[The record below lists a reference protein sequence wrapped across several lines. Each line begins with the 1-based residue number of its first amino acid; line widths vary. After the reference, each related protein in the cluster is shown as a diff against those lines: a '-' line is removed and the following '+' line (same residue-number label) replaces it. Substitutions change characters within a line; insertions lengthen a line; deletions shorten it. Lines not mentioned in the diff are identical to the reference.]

1 MSKFI
6 FTYEGTPSPG
16 RHSKNTAEFNA
27 VTLGDIIPEFEKFLL
42 GLGYILPNGVHIGFE
57 NGDINSDDGVDNWL
71 IEVSEQ
77 QFTTGVYDGSSR

>member
-71 IEVSEQ
+71 IEVSE
-77 QFTTGVYDGSSR
+77 